1 LIRHVW
7 PKIRQQLPTATLHIH
22 GAYCTSE
29 LHQAAHNNQNKN
41 NGISVHGFTPKL
53 QDIFRHGSI
62 LLAPL
67 RFGAGIKGKIVD
79 AWTFGMPVV
88 TTPIG
93 SEGMTLKN
101 NNNTK
106 EQFGGR
112 VASTLDEFCSH
123 AIELAVDRESYQQA
137 QLTGQRLL
145 EQLYHG
151 PRNWEHVQSKLE
163 DTQEN
168 LTNRRQSDYTR
179 AMLWHHSNRS
189 TEYFSRWVE
198 LKEQVQ
204 RRNNNEQDPNNN
216 SNSNK

>member
-93 SEGMTLKN
+93 SEGTTFKKKKKKTTTTTTPKSSL
-101 NNNTK
+101 
-106 EQFGGR
+106 E
-112 VASTLDEFCSH
+112 
-123 AIELAVDRESYQQA
+123 AVLPLPWTSFA
-137 QLTGQRLL
+137 AMPL
-145 EQLYHG
+145 
-151 PRNWEHVQSKLE
+151 NW
-163 DTQEN
+163 
-168 LTNRRQSDYTR
+168 
-179 AMLWHHSNRS
+179 
-189 TEYFSRWVE
+189 
-198 LKEQVQ
+198 
-204 RRNNNEQDPNNN
+204 P
-216 SNSNK
+216 